1 MARKERDNHIRD
13 KHSGDN
19 YKYTE
24 DKYPGILFGV
34 KINIHG
40 KYASDDDLRKQ
51 DGQIIYLIHLVPYT
65 LLT

>member
-1 MARKERDNHIRD
+1 MANVAVYNMEGKEVGKMDLND
-13 KHSGDN
+13 D
-19 YKYTE
+19 
-24 DKYPGILFGV
+24 LFGV

-40 KYASDDDLRKQ
+40 KYASNDDLRKQ